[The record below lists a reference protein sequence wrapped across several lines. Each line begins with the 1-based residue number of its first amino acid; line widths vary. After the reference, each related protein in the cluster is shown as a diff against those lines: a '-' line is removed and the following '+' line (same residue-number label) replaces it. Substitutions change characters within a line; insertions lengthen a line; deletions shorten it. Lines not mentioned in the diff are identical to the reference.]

1 MRGSLLRV
9 YGPRI
14 TAMEAQQVTISLQDE
29 SGGYAISPD
38 RVPLAVLKDFTK
50 SADEFLRG
58 EAGEFDTSKLDVSV
72 VKGSVSI
79 VTQPILHPSLF
90 NDLRHLGSSEL
101 LESIDSKRREV
112 IERWQ
117 KLARGT
123 RRCIVRI
130 AAPILSQPLVIS
142 AATDFRADD
151 ADQWVRVER
160 YLQGEVTHM
169 GGVQKTNA
177 HIRLPDGKVLLVE
190 SDRQVFKDDKLNRL
204 YKIAMV
210 RITAEY
216 NVVTREYRNAR
227 LLAFEEHQQ
236 TLDEAQIKRL
246 TERGAKAWK
255 DVPNATSWV
264 DEMRGGGD

>member
-1 MRGSLLRV
+1 
-9 YGPRI
+9 
-14 TAMEAQQVTISLQDE
+14 MEAQQVSISLQDK

-38 RVPLAVLKDFTK
+38 RVPLSVLKEFIK
-50 SADEFLRG
+50 SADDFLRG
-58 EAGEFDTSKLDVSV
+58 EASEFDTSSLDVSL

-79 VTQPILHPSLF
+79 VTRPIFHPSLF

-101 LESIDSKRREV
+101 LDSIDSKRREV

-123 RRCIVRI
+123 RRSIVHI
-130 AAPILSQPLVIS
+130 TAPFLPQPVVIS
-142 AATDFRADD
+142 GATDFRADD

-169 GGVQKTNA
+169 GGVQKVNA

-227 LLAFEEHQQ
+227 LLAFEEYQQ
-236 TLDEAQIKRL
+236 TLDEAQIRRM
-246 TERGAKAWK
+246 TERGAKAWR
-255 DVPNATSWV
+255 DVPSATSWV
-264 DEMRGGGD
+264 DELRGGGD